1 MTLLLVGVVE
11 GKEGNSSFGR
21 PKLRP
26 RMARIRSEKASLRPK
41 NKKARTGVETGS
53 GFFARPLAGSTGSG
67 GRMNE
72 GLKTIARWG
81 GFFSTHPC
89 VNIRSFAY
97 WRIRRTCDIRAHIG
111 AARP

>member
-1 MTLLLVGVVE
+1 LK
-11 GKEGNSSFGR
+11 GKTEISSLGR
-21 PKLRP
+21 PKLRH
-26 RMARIRSEKASLRPK
+26 RLARTRFEKASLRPK

-53 GFFARPLAGSTGSG
+53 GFVARPLAGSTGSG